1 MSDTYTKLFSSIT
14 ESTVWSEAYST
25 RIVWVTLL
33 AMVDQHGCAYASI
46 PGLARRANVT
56 VDEARV
62 AIDSFLAPDPD
73 SRTKDNEGRRIVE
86 IDGGWKLINHGKYDQ
101 IRNSTERKEYKREWD
116 RTNRAKHEPTDP
128 DVIRQDPTV
137 PTLDPVPYVEITA
150 AYNRAMRDLVKVR
163 KLNPKRKTLIR
174 RAWQADKERRSMMFW
189 NAYFDECQDDNF
201 LNGTGPYRNG
211 HENWRPTFDYL
222 LREDVIT
229 KTYEK
234 AMDRIEREA

>member
-14 ESTVWSEAYST
+14 ESTVWGEPHST
-25 RIVWVTLL
+25 RSVWVTLL
-33 AMVDQHGCAYASI
+33 AMADQHGCCYGSV
-46 PGLARRANVT
+46 PGLARRANAT
-56 VDEARV
+56 MEETERAL
-62 AIDSFLAPDPD
+62 ASFLAPDPY
-73 SRTKDNEGRRIVE
+73 SRTKDHEGRRIVE
-86 IDGGWKLINHGKYDQ
+86 IDGGWQLINHGKYDQ
-101 IRNSTERKEYKREWD
+101 IRNATERKDYKREWD
-116 RTNRAKHEPTDP
+116 RANRAKHEPTDP
-128 DVIRQDPTV
+128 DEIRQDPTEV
-137 PTLDPVPYVEITA
+137 KDPVPYVEITA

-174 RAWQADKERRSMMFW
+174 RAWQADKERRSMVFW
-189 NAYFDECQDDNF
+189 NAYFDECQDDAF